1 MSSFFNTETGVIFA
15 NADAEA
21 VSTGSI
27 DATAGTDAQATTKG
41 SASVEYTFAGA
52 GSPEIAS
59 VADVVQSSDANVDG
73 DTTVVDPSVAIASTN
88 TASVVGWTDS
98 PTEGQALGS
107 FVAVQS
113 NAIADTF
120 DSDMDDNGL
129 PTANAASAGNAD
141 LEFTYRPI
149 ANPVFSFLGSAG
161 GSTDASAEVIQG
173 SGYVLANGEKAAVGV
188 SGTQTDLSPGAYAWI
203 VGSVHL
209 AAAEDSEADDFAGN
223 GTGHAVN
230 PAVLGESDVDPDPSM
245 TVGTQ
250 YGTYS
255 AAMGS
260 SSLVNAEVTAEVEMT
275 LIEGEGLMAFL
286 GGDEI
291 VATAFGFAVAN
302 RDADLSAAAGG
313 PPVTLFDLGSE
324 HAFVG
329 QGSLVG
335 ADDGELPEDPVVNAT
350 AEALNLYGSASSP
363 SYYGT
368 MANGDSSAS
377 VAFDED
383 LGAYVRNS
391 SASADTVTGTNY
403 PVAVSHNQF
412 GGSFEQN
419 APWWTIFAPSEP
431 HLGDG
436 EFVHLT
442 FGFIGGGGD

>member
-1 MSSFFNTETGVIFA
+1 M
-15 NADAEA
+15 
-21 VSTGSI
+21 
-27 DATAGTDAQATTKG
+27 
-41 SASVEYTFAGA
+41 
-52 GSPEIAS
+52 
-59 VADVVQSSDANVDG
+59 
-73 DTTVVDPSVAIASTN
+73 VDPSVAIASTN
-88 TASVVGWTDS
+88 TAAVVGWTDS
-98 PTEGQALGS
+98 PTEGQAFGS

-120 DSDMDDNGL
+120 DSNTNDNGL

-161 GSTDASAEVIQG
+161 GSTDASAEVIQR

-188 SGTQTDLSPGAYAWI
+188 NGTQTDLPPGAYAWI

-209 AAAEDSEADDFAGN
+209 AVDDNAERIEFAGR

-230 PAVLGESDVDPDPSM
+230 PAVPGETDVDPDPSM
-245 TVGTQ
+245 IVGTQ

-275 LIEGEGLMAFL
+275 PVSGQAFL
-286 GGDEI
+286 RGDEI

-302 RDADLSAAAGG
+302 RDGDLSAAAGD
-313 PPVTLFDLGSE
+313 PLVTLFDLGSE

-329 QGSLVG
+329 QGSFVG
-335 ADDGELPEDPVVNAT
+335 ADDGAITDHPFVDAS
-350 AEALNLYGSASSP
+350 AEVLNLFGIASSP
-363 SYYGT
+363 SFTGALY
-368 MANGDSSAS
+368 NGDSAAA
-377 VAFDED
+377 VTFNED
-383 LGAYVRNS
+383 LGAHERTS

-412 GGSFEQN
+412 GGSFDQN

-442 FGFIGGGGD
+442 FGFIGGGGN